1 MVSEVERLSHE
12 VEALRARVEAL
23 ERRLVP
29 VADVPEEEA
38 RELERLRGEAVE
50 GDYVPLDEVLAR
62 YGKRRV

>member
-1 MVSEVERLSHE
+1 MVSELERLSRE

-29 VADVPEEEA
+29 VADMPEEEA
-38 RELERLRGEAVE
+38 RELERLKDEAVE

-62 YGKRRV
+62 YSKRRG